1 MFVIKLKIKSNFS
14 VSLDAKQGGGLQS
27 DFHHLELRIRFS
39 RKDKSVLFIAR
50 QDMIIRIS
58 AKELEHEAH
67 CDHIILSEHQK

>member
-1 MFVIKLKIKSNFS
+1 MRNKVE
-14 VSLDAKQGGGLQS
+14 
-27 DFHHLELRIRFS
+27 DFKAIFISLELRIRLS